1 MKAQSKNQ
9 TRIRNYPLATDLD
22 PNVKLSL
29 ETGGFEVCGVVKPNT
44 SLPEMTVPGL
54 GSFRTHQLQEEQLS
68 GWPCQSRKREP
79 SPQPDT

>member
-9 TRIRNYPLATDLD
+9 TRIQNYPLATDLD